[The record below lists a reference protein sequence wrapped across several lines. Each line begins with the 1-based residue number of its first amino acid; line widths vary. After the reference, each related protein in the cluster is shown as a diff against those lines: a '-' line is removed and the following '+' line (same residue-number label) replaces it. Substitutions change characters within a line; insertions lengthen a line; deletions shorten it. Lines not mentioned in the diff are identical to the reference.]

1 MRFRRALSAVRNEI
15 RTVRSASRASGAR
28 DALIARARH
37 DLGLDE
43 FQVARIES
51 VESRLAALESSSG
64 QMPMLQHQVD
74 RLEEFAAQSRA
85 TEEVFRRTD
94 AERLQALEALAGA
107 VTSIDAHSVA
117 VDGERERLALH
128 ERIGPVTAWI
138 ESAHVSEEIGITVVV
153 ATRDRRDQ
161 LRRAL
166 ESVRTQEYGNWQLI
180 VVDDGSSDGTPEFLD
195 QIASED
201 SRVTALRQLP
211 EGVGAAR
218 NKGLAA
224 ATGDVVC
231 YLDDDNLMGSLWL
244 KSVAWAFDRDPELE
258 LLYGARITDVERGQ
272 GSSSADLPFLHF
284 EPFDRALLALG
295 NFIDLGVIAHRRSLP
310 EAKFDESLQALGDW
324 DLLLRLT
331 EERAPLALPVVA
343 SYYSTSAP
351 NRISLS
357 GKFAVSESAIRLR
370 MARQGPL
377 RVLAYTSLYPLVP
390 ETYIPDEM
398 KALTD
403 NGALLAW
410 CTDRWSPS
418 PVRLAEP
425 MYKDLD
431 EAVREFEPDVLLV
444 YWAAFAVSRL
454 EALSRVGKPFGLR
467 VHSFDFSLEDIE
479 QVRAHPLCIG
489 IWAYPHHAEIIGDCL
504 ELVPL
509 LTTGSAFPEP
519 ASERTIVLAACA
531 CLPKKDW
538 PTLVKAFA
546 ELSEKGVDCRIVA
559 GVTAEF
565 EDEPKVIRQLIYE
578 SGEQV
583 MLSVDVPHDQMIQLL
598 ARTAVVVYTSRFDVP
613 FGMPRSIV
621 EGMFA
626 GTSVI
631 LPDRPEARCVAGP
644 DCRTYVNAEDIVGH
658 ALEILAGG
666 PEIETERAFNRTF
679 AERHFADPALAERFT
694 AEVVRSLIELR
705 ARRP

>member
-1 MRFRRALSAVRNEI
+1 
-15 RTVRSASRASGAR
+15 
-28 DALIARARH
+28 
-37 DLGLDE
+37 
-43 FQVARIES
+43 
-51 VESRLAALESSSG
+51 
-64 QMPMLQHQVD
+64 
-74 RLEEFAAQSRA
+74 
-85 TEEVFRRTD
+85 
-94 AERLQALEALAGA
+94 
-107 VTSIDAHSVA
+107 
-117 VDGERERLALH
+117 
-128 ERIGPVTAWI
+128 
-138 ESAHVSEEIGITVVV
+138 
-153 ATRDRRDQ
+153 
-161 LRRAL
+161 
-166 ESVRTQEYGNWQLI
+166 
-180 VVDDGSSDGTPEFLD
+180 
-195 QIASED
+195 
-201 SRVTALRQLP
+201 
-211 EGVGAAR
+211 
-218 NKGLAA
+218 
-224 ATGDVVC
+224 
-231 YLDDDNLMGSLWL
+231 
-244 KSVAWAFDRDPELE
+244 
-258 LLYGARITDVERGQ
+258 
-272 GSSSADLPFLHF
+272 
-284 EPFDRALLALG
+284 
-295 NFIDLGVIAHRRSLP
+295 
-310 EAKFDESLQALGDW
+310 
-324 DLLLRLT
+324 
-331 EERAPLALPVVA
+331 
-343 SYYSTSAP
+343 
-351 NRISLS
+351 
-357 GKFAVSESAIRLR
+357 

-479 QVRAHPLCIG
+479 QVHAHPLCIG
-489 IWAYPHHAEIIGDCL
+489 IWAYPHHAETIGDCL

-598 ARTAVVVYTSRFDVP
+598 GADGCGRLYLALRRAFRNAQVDRGRHVRRHIGDPSGPPRGSMRRRP
-613 FGMPRSIV
+613 RLPNLCQRRGHRGPRS
-621 EGMFA
+621 GDP
-626 GTSVI
+626 GRRSG
-631 LPDRPEARCVAGP
+631 DR
-644 DCRTYVNAEDIVGH
+644 D
-658 ALEILAGG
+658 
-666 PEIETERAFNRTF
+666 RACLQPYIR
-679 AERHFADPALAERFT
+679 
-694 AEVVRSLIELR
+694 
-705 ARRP
+705 